1 MNKKLKILSI
11 TVAFW
16 LFILMFSNVKAASA
30 SISASS
36 KSVTVGKSVTVTV
49 TVKAAAWNVHVSGSA
64 SGSIVGANMEGKN
77 QTVTKKY
84 TVKPSKAGTYTVKIS
99 GDITDANGS
108 ESNVSKSVTITA
120 KKASSGSSG
129 GSTSGGSSGSSGS
142 SSSKSSDATLKMLG
156 VNPSKY
162 DFSGFSKNKTTY
174 NVKVPSDVNSLSVYA
189 TTSSSKAKYSVSGN
203 TNLKGGTNLIKV
215 TVTAEDGTK
224 KTYTIRVTKEVDEEE
239 VTPNK
244 IDEEDENEG
253 KEENQENSGIGLSSL
268 EISGYELNQEFNT
281 NVYNYYVVIGNLK
294 FSSTDELKELVK
306 AATNFEDAKTEISV
320 NEGTEDD
327 DFVYEVLITVLDDE
341 KEYATYSIRF
351 VETEEEIPEAP
362 ETVEYPEDEEAK
374 ARLEEKDK
382 DLIFGLDRETVEK
395 GILVGSIALP
405 VLIAIILGVIAY
417 DKSKKLRRYEA
428 KYNDDFD
435 DEDDYNNETDSLED
449 SVSSPDNQNVE
460 ENENSEN
467 VNNEN
472 SENDYNDDID
482 RSKYEPRYRNPRGGD
497 RRSGRH
503 F

>member
-1 MNKKLKILSI
+1 MRKECKILLI
-11 TVAFW
+11 TIFFW
-16 LFILMFSNVKAASA
+16 ILVLMFSNVKAASA

-36 KSVTVGKSVTVTV
+36 TSVTVGKSVKI
-49 TVKAAAWNVHVSGSA
+49 TVKVNAQTWHLSLKGGLNKPINDGSLSGNISKTYTYTFTPEEP
-64 SGSIVGANMEGKN
+64 G
-77 QTVTKKY
+77 KY
-84 TVKPSKAGTYTVKIS
+84 TITLS
-99 GDITDANGS
+99 GDMMDEKDDPTDPKN
-108 ESNVSKSVTITA
+108 EIKVNKSVTITA

-129 GSTSGGSSGSSGS
+129 GSSSSGGGS

-239 VTPNK
+239 ITPNK
-244 IDEEDENEG
+244 TDEEDGENS
-253 KEENQENSGIGLSSL
+253 ENSGIGLSSL

-428 KYNDDFD
+428 KYNEDFD

-449 SVSSPDNQNVE
+449 SEDSVSSPDSQNVE

>member
-1 MNKKLKILSI
+1 MRKECKILLI
-11 TVAFW
+11 TIFFW
-16 LFILMFSNVKAASA
+16 ILVLMFSNVKAASA

-36 KSVTVGKSVTVTV
+36 TSVTVGKSVKI
-49 TVKAAAWNVHVSGSA
+49 TVKVNAQTWHLSLKGGLNKLINDGSLSGNISKTYTYTFTPKEP
-64 SGSIVGANMEGKN
+64 G
-77 QTVTKKY
+77 KY
-84 TVKPSKAGTYTVKIS
+84 TITLS
-99 GDITDANGS
+99 GDMMDEKDDPTDPKN
-108 ESNVSKSVTITA
+108 EIKVNKPITITA
-120 KKASSGSSG
+120 KKASSSG
-129 GSTSGGSSGSSGS
+129 GSSGS

-174 NVKVPSDVNSLSVYA
+174 NVKVPSSVNSLSVYA

-253 KEENQENSGIGLSSL
+253 KEENQENGGIGLSSL

-281 NVYNYYVVIGNLK
+281 NIYNYYVVIGNVK
-294 FSSTDELKELVK
+294 FSSIDELKELVK
-306 AATNFEDAKTEISV
+306 SAVNFEGAKTEIKV
-320 NEGTEDD
+320 NEGSEDD
-327 DFVYEVLITVLDDE
+327 EFVYEVLITVLDDE

-351 VETEEEIPEAP
+351 VESAEDIPGANEEVI
-362 ETVEYPEDEEAK
+362 YPEDKEAE
-374 ARLEEKDK
+374 ARLEEKNKGLPFDLDK
-382 DLIFGLDRETVEK
+382 EKVEK
-395 GILVGSIALP
+395 GILIGSIALP
-405 VLIAIILGVIAY
+405 VLIAIVLGAIAY
-417 DKSKKLRRYEA
+417 DKSKKLRRYEE

-435 DEDDYNNETDSLED
+435 DDFDDNYNNDNTAEVEKTED
-449 SVSSPDNQNVE
+449 STENQNDSDNE
-460 ENENSEN
+460 ESNTEYNNYNE
-467 VNNEN
+467 
-472 SENDYNDDID
+472 DID

-497 RRSGRH
+497 RRGGRH

>member
-1 MNKKLKILSI
+1 MKKFIQLTILVMGFICVLSI
-11 TVAFW
+11 CSTA
-16 LFILMFSNVKAASA
+16 NAATGSF
-30 SISASS
+30 SISSSS
-36 KSVTVGKSVTVTV
+36 KSVQVNKSTSFSITAKNCAGKFIISSSNSEVASVSTGSVWIDSGSSSITIKGKKAGTATITIKADDVTDTSENPVMGTKRVKV
-49 TVKAAAWNVHVSGSA
+49 TVKA
-64 SGSIVGANMEGKN
+64 
-77 QTVTKKY
+77 
-84 TVKPSKAGTYTVKIS
+84 
-99 GDITDANGS
+99 
-108 ESNVSKSVTITA
+108 KS
-120 KKASSGSSG
+120 SSGSNSSG
-129 GSTSGGSSGSSGS
+129 GSSGS

-281 NVYNYYVVIGNLK
+281 NIYNYYVVIGNVK
-294 FSSTDELKELVK
+294 FSSIDELKELVK
-306 AATNFEDAKTEISV
+306 SAVNFEGAKTEIQV
-320 NEGTEDD
+320 NEGSEDD
-327 DFVYEVLITVLDDE
+327 EFVYEVLITVLDDE

-351 VETEEEIPEAP
+351 VESAEDIPEAN
-362 ETVEYPEDEEAK
+362 EEVIYPEDKEAE
-374 ARLEEKDK
+374 ARLEEKNKGLPFDLDK
-382 DLIFGLDRETVEK
+382 EKVEK
-395 GILVGSIALP
+395 GILIGSIALP
-405 VLIAIILGVIAY
+405 VLIAIVLGAIAY
-417 DKSKKLRRYEA
+417 DKSKKLRRYEE
-428 KYNDDFD
+428 KYNDDFGD
-435 DEDDYNNETDSLED
+435 DFDDNYNNDNTAEVEKTED
-449 SVSSPDNQNVE
+449 STENQNDSDNE
-460 ENENSEN
+460 ESNTEYNNYNE
-467 VNNEN
+467 
-472 SENDYNDDID
+472 DID

-497 RRSGRH
+497 RRGGRH

>member
-1 MNKKLKILSI
+1 MKKFIQLTILVMGFICVLSI
-11 TVAFW
+11 CSTA
-16 LFILMFSNVKAASA
+16 NAATGSF
-30 SISASS
+30 SISSSS
-36 KSVTVGKSVTVTV
+36 KSVQVNKSTSFSITAKNCAGKFIISSSNSEVASVSTGSVWIDSGSSSITIKGKKAGTATITIKADDVTDTSENPVMGTKRVKV
-49 TVKAAAWNVHVSGSA
+49 TVKA
-64 SGSIVGANMEGKN
+64 
-77 QTVTKKY
+77 
-84 TVKPSKAGTYTVKIS
+84 
-99 GDITDANGS
+99 
-108 ESNVSKSVTITA
+108 KS
-120 KKASSGSSG
+120 SSGSNSSG
-129 GSTSGGSSGSSGS
+129 GSSGS

-327 DFVYEVLITVLDDE
+327 DFVYEVLITVLDAE

-362 ETVEYPEDEEAK
+362 EAVEYPEDEEAK

-428 KYNDDFD
+428 KYNEDFD